1 MIGRPHDIAS
11 ETFSAQSEIQ
21 GPVSCSKYR
30 SNRHMK
36 TVAARQMIGRD
47 NSHTM
52 MISRSSNENKAAK
65 LNIA

>member
-11 ETFSAQSEIQ
+11 ETFSAQSKIQ
-21 GPVSCSKYR
+21 GPVSRFKYR

-36 TVAARQMIGRD
+36 TAAGRQMIGMA

-52 MISRSSNENKAAK
+52 MSHSSNETKPPSGV
-65 LNIA
+65 